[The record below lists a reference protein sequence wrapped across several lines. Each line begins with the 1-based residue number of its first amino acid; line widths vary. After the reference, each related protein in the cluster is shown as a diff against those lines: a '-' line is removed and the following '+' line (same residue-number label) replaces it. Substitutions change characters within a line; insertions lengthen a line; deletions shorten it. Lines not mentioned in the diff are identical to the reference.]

1 MKKYNWILFLS
12 LLVFVGC
19 EDVNWGQKDGDSGF
33 GGGSGDSWGANTVT
47 FDDATVESIE
57 GQLIQGMEY
66 IIDFREHKYQYQR
79 NLNVDVYAGY
89 LSLCMDFDGRQ
100 PSTYYYPNNPFIA
113 GPYGEGPKLF
123 PYVAPAIAA
132 AEGLGRGDLAAIAK
146 IMYCYSMSAIADC
159 FGPIAYYDWR
169 VLKETYPLR
178 YLSPREAYGAI
189 IQDLRDAVDT
199 LKVYQPTVA
208 QLKRVEG
215 TTAGSPCG
223 WMWENW
229 VKFANSLQLRM
240 ALNMANVKDPIQL
253 YRNNEPTTA
262 ETPQQIAEAAVASG
276 VLEYGDD
283 DIGFKSKERSLVHP
297 LYKISVGWEDTRLSA
312 SLENIAKRYNHP
324 MLEYYFKKNGT
335 GKHGY
340 DLKDKSTG
348 VTSLK
353 RNTTW
358 LGVRQGIMLKPQSQS
373 KNDYLTFSEIHS
385 NAQFMNFTWLKVAE
399 VVFLQAEGALRGWA
413 MGGTGTG
420 AAESFYNDGISIGFE
435 EIGATAKLASYMQ
448 QTSVQDIDYVD
459 YYDKENNLDGRV
471 TVGVKW
477 DETDDPEVKLE
488 KIITQK
494 WFANFPMS
502 LEAWTT
508 FRRTGYPRLFPVKI
522 NQWNYSGKPDNEIQ
536 IRRIPWGDTP
546 ITTEEVKNYNEELLP
561 AVTKD
566 GGQNLANSPL
576 FWDISDSWS
585 KDSEGRVIP
594 VNF

>member
-1 MKKYNWILFLS
+1 MS

-19 EDVNWGQKDGDSGF
+19 EDINYGQNDADSGF
-33 GGGSGDSWGANTVT
+33 GGGGGSSWGANTVT

-57 GQLIQGMEY
+57 GQLIQAMDY
-66 IIDFREHKYQYQR
+66 VIDTRKHKYQYQR
-79 NLNVDVYAGY
+79 NLNVDVFAGY

-113 GPYGEGPKLF
+113 GPYGEVSKIL

-146 IMYCYSMSAIADC
+146 ILYCYSMSAITDC
-159 FGPIAYYDWR
+159 FGPVAYYDWR
-169 VLKETYPLR
+169 ALKENYPLR
-178 YLSPREAYGAI
+178 YISAKESYGAI

-199 LKVYQPTVA
+199 LKIYQPTVA

-215 TTAGSPCG
+215 STAGSPCG

-240 ALNMANVKDPIQL
+240 ALNMANINEPIQL
-253 YRNNEPTTA
+253 YRGGLDNPTITL
-262 ETPQQIAEAAVASG
+262 TPQEIAEQAVAAG

-297 LYKISVGWEDTRLSA
+297 LYEISVGWEDTRLSA
-312 SLENIAKRYNHP
+312 SLENIAKRYSHP
-324 MLEYYFKKNGT
+324 MLEYYFINNGA

-340 DLKDKSTG
+340 DLKDKTTG

-353 RNTTW
+353 KNSMR
-358 LGVRQGIMLKPQSQS
+358 LGVRQGILLKPQSQS
-373 KNDYLTFSEIHS
+373 KNDYLTFSEISS

-413 MGGTGTG
+413 MGGTP
-420 AAESFYNDGISIGFE
+420 ESFYSDGISIGFE

-448 QTSVQDIDYVD
+448 QTSVRDEDYVD
-459 YYDKENNLDGRV
+459 YYDKENNLEGRV

-477 DETDDPEVKLE
+477 EDTDDNEVKLE

-494 WFANFPMS
+494 WLANFPMS

-522 NQWNYSGKPDNEIQ
+522 NQWNYSGRPDNEIQ
-536 IRRIPWGDTP
+536 IRRIPWGDQP
-546 ITTEEVKNYNEELLP
+546 TTSEEIKNYNEELLP

-576 FWDISDSWS
+576 FWDISDTWS
-585 KDSEGRVIP
+585 KDAEGKVIP
-594 VNF
+594 RNF

>member
-1 MKKYNWILFLS
+1 MKKYAWILLLS
-12 LLVFVGC
+12 SLVFASC
-19 EDVNWGQKDGDSGF
+19 EDINWGDNQEDDGF
-33 GGGSGDSWGANTVT
+33 GGGSGGSWGANTVT

-66 IIDFREHKYQYQR
+66 VIDFREHKYQYQR

-89 LSLCMDFDGRQ
+89 MSLCMDFDGRQ

-113 GPYGEGPKLF
+113 GPYGETPKLY
-123 PYVAPAIAA
+123 PYIAPAISAA
-132 AEGLGRGDLAAIAK
+132 SDLGRGDLAAIAK
-146 IMYCYSMSAIADC
+146 IMYGYSMLAIADC

-169 VLKETYPLR
+169 VLKETYPLH

-199 LKVYQPTVA
+199 LNVYQPTVA

-215 TTAGSPCG
+215 STAGSPCG
-223 WMWENW
+223 WMWQNW
-229 VKFANSLQLRM
+229 VKFANSIQLRM
-240 ALNMANVKDPIQL
+240 ALNMANVKEPIQL
-253 YRNNEPTTA
+253 YRNGLDNPTTA
-262 ETPQQIAEAAVASG
+262 ETPQEIAEKAVAAG

-283 DIGFKSKERSLVHP
+283 DIGFKSKDRNLVHP
-297 LYKISVGWEDTRLSA
+297 LYKIAVGWEDTRLSA
-312 SLENIAKRYNHP
+312 SLENIAKRYQHP
-324 MLEYYFKKNGT
+324 MLEHYFINNGA

-340 DLKDKSTG
+340 DLKDKGTG
-348 VTSLK
+348 VTTLK
-353 RNTTW
+353 KNTMRV
-358 LGVRQGIMLKPQSQS
+358 GVRQGIILKPQSQS
-373 KNDYLTFSEIHS
+373 KNDYLTFSEVS
-385 NAQFMNFTWLKVAE
+385 TNVQFLNFTWIKVAE
-399 VVFLQAEGALRGWA
+399 VVFLQAEGALRGWN
-413 MGGTGTG
+413 MGGT
-420 AAESFYNDGISIGFE
+420 AQSFYEDGIAIGFE
-435 EIGATAKLASYMQ
+435 EIGATAQLARYMSQ
-448 QTSVQDIDYVD
+448 ETLQPVDYVD
-459 YYDKENNLDGRV
+459 YYDKENNLPGRV

-477 DETDDPEVKLE
+477 NDADDNEVKLE

-508 FRRTGYPRLFPVKI
+508 FRRTGYPRLFPVKL
-522 NQWNYSGKPDNEIQ
+522 NQWNYAGRPDNEIQ

-546 ITTEEVKNYNEELLP
+546 TTSEEIENYNTYLLP
-561 AVTKD
+561 AAQQD

-585 KDSEGRVIP
+585 KDPEGKVVP

>member
-19 EDVNWGQKDGDSGF
+19 EDINWGQNDGDSGF

-178 YLSPREAYGAI
+178 YLSPKEAYGAI

-324 MLEYYFKKNGT
+324 MLEYYFIKNGT

-373 KNDYLTFSEIHS
+373 KNDYLTFSEISS

-413 MGGTGTG
+413 MGGTV
-420 AAESFYNDGISIGFE
+420 ESFYSDGISIGFE

-459 YYDKENNLDGRV
+459 YYDKENDLDGRV

-546 ITTEEVKNYNEELLP
+546 TTTEEVKNYNEELLP

>member
-19 EDVNWGQKDGDSGF
+19 EDINWGQNDGDSGF

-178 YLSPREAYGAI
+178 YLSPKETYGAI

-240 ALNMANVKDPIQL
+240 ALNMANVKEPIQL

-324 MLEYYFKKNGT
+324 MLEYYFIKNGT

-373 KNDYLTFSEIHS
+373 KNDYLTFSEISS

-413 MGGTGTG
+413 MGGT
-420 AAESFYNDGISIGFE
+420 AESFYSDGISIGFE

>member
-19 EDVNWGQKDGDSGF
+19 EDINWGQNDGDSGF

-178 YLSPREAYGAI
+178 YLSPKEAYGAI

-240 ALNMANVKDPIQL
+240 ALNMANVKEPIQL

-324 MLEYYFKKNGT
+324 MLEYYFIKNGT

-373 KNDYLTFSEIHS
+373 KNDYLTFSEISS

-413 MGGTGTG
+413 MGGT
-420 AAESFYNDGISIGFE
+420 AESFYSDGISIGFE

-585 KDSEGRVIP
+585 KNSEGRVIP